1 MGNLAQSCVNGK
13 NQDNRSQFSGGW
25 FKNNVR
31 VWVSKWQLMTCASIF
46 LQSRKCGERLARC
59 LFLFRAKNI
68 GINMLRKEGHKPKIA
83 KIHSSMSAQE
93 KNKFQ
98 TCSKVCIFFLT
109 EIQVPQAYP
118 APQVR
123 PPSVISGA
131 DPKCKGLACFSK
143 TQNERKVPA
152 NFTVHDD
159 RPPSLKQKQQR
170 CTAKC

>member
-1 MGNLAQSCVNGK
+1 
-13 NQDNRSQFSGGW
+13 
-25 FKNNVR
+25 
-31 VWVSKWQLMTCASIF
+31 
-46 LQSRKCGERLARC
+46 
-59 LFLFRAKNI
+59 
-68 GINMLRKEGHKPKIA
+68 
-83 KIHSSMSAQE
+83 MSAQE